1 MELLCNYFF
10 PQCDVDNNIVPI
22 CNSSCSEYL
31 HTGICAGH
39 IITLLND
46 LNSENYSNMSVDK
59 LLQRDCSPPYN
70 LSISEDC
77 VNLTGIQ
84 INIVLLVD
92 ITSYVCVI

>member
-59 LLQRDCSPPYN
+59 LLQRDCSPRYN

-84 INIVLLVD
+84 IN
-92 ITSYVCVI
+92 SFASRHH